1 MPKRVLQGTVV
12 SSKAE
17 KTVKVR
23 VDRRMTHPVF
33 GKTITRSKNYQ
44 AHDESNKIQE
54 GDVVRIEECRPYS
67 KSKTW
72 RVIDG
77 AAA

>member
-12 SSKAE
+12 SSKTE

-23 VDRRMTHPVF
+23 VDRRVTHPVF
-33 GKTITRSKNYQ
+33 KKTITRSKHYH
-44 AHDESNKIQE
+44 AHDEANTAKE